1 MPTEHLEEID
11 NKQKREVKIS
21 TEPIP
26 ELKDATFT
34 IHPHNTTTEKM
45 VIAYDVAGNAIECSI
60 DDILKN
66 KYKPTPDWGIT
77 EAPRGKKE
85 TWWSDEEDLTDKED
99 LTEEEGHTRSG
110 KCFRIKPT
118 ELTAEMM
125 VQPPQS
131 QRRPTLTDLSS
142 AWYKG
147 EKFRP
152 SF

>member
-1 MPTEHLEEID
+1 MPIEHLEEID

-26 ELKDATFT
+26 ELDGATFT

-45 VIAYDVAGNAIECSI
+45 VIAYDIAGNAIECSI

-66 KYKPTPDWGIT
+66 KYKPTPNWGIT

-85 TWWSDEEDLTDKED
+85 TWWSDEEDEGMTD
-99 LTEEEGHTRSG
+99 EEGHTRSG

-125 VQPPQS
+125 VQPPPH

-142 AWYKG
+142 AWYRGNDDKPN
-147 EKFRP
+147 FRP
-152 SF
+152 NF